1 MNPQKLTSEST
12 VMERVSTVEHPVL
25 RLIAHVPGKLPSEF
39 NPANRAS
46 REEVVSQARD
56 FPNIPI
62 LNSFISSIFDIV
74 LVLNKEMQ
82 IILANENL
90 RRFVGVADRNSFL
103 GLRPGEVLRCLRAGE
118 KIEGCGASEYCQE
131 CGALKAILAS
141 QKGEVSVQ
149 ESRIMREELEDP
161 LDLKVYASPL
171 RENGD
176 QYTILAITDVSH
188 EKRRRALERIFF
200 HDVLN
205 TAGGLHGFVEL
216 LQHSDALEAMELKTP
231 LLNLSRE
238 LVEEIRAQRDLT
250 AAENNELS
258 VTFTYTKSLAFMH
271 EICGLYKNH
280 EVAEFRSIRID
291 PASADSD
298 FLTDHFL
305 LRRVVG
311 NMVKNG
317 LEASLENETVTL
329 ASRLTETGVEFSVHN
344 PRFMPRSVQLQIFQ
358 RSFSTKG
365 SNRGLGTYSMKLLGE
380 QYLGGKVFFTTTPE
394 NGTTFKIWLPL
405 AIEDKNT
412 PSGEISTA

>member
-1 MNPQKLTSEST
+1 MNPQKLPTESAPI
-12 VMERVSTVEHPVL
+12 VEASRADTPAL
-25 RLIAHVPGKLPSEF
+25 RLITHVPEKLPTEF
-39 NPANRAS
+39 APAKRAS
-46 REEVVSQARD
+46 REEILSQAQN
-56 FPNIPI
+56 FPRIPL

-74 LVLNKEMQ
+74 LVLNKELQ

-90 RRFVGVADRNSFL
+90 RRFVGAIDRNSFL
-103 GLRPGEVLRCLRAGE
+103 GLRPGEALRCIHAGE
-118 KIEGCGASEYCQE
+118 NIEGCGASEYCQE

-149 ESRIMREELEDP
+149 ECRIMREDVDDP

-176 QYTILAITDVSH
+176 QFTILAITDVSH

-216 LQHSDALEAMELKTP
+216 LQHSDASETTELKDP
-231 LLNLSRE
+231 LLDLSRE

-258 VTFTYTKSLAFMH
+258 VTLASTKSLAFMH
-271 EICGLYKNH
+271 EIRDLYKNH
-280 EVAEFRSIRID
+280 EVAQSRSIQID
-291 PASADSD
+291 SRSANSE
-298 FLTDHFL
+298 FLTDSFL

-329 ASRLTETGVEFSVHN
+329 ACRLNKTGIEFLVHN
-344 PRFMPRSVQLQIFQ
+344 PRFMPRPVQLQVFQ

-380 QYLGGKVFFTTTPE
+380 QYLGGKVSFATTPE

-405 AIEDKNT
+405 EKEGKNT
-412 PSGEISTA
+412 SSGRISSP

>member
-1 MNPQKLTSEST
+1 MNPQKLPTESAPIEQAPRT
-12 VMERVSTVEHPVL
+12 DTPAL
-25 RLIAHVPGKLPSEF
+25 RLITHVPEKLPTEF
-39 NPANRAS
+39 APAKRAS
-46 REEVVSQARD
+46 REEILSQAQN
-56 FPNIPI
+56 FPRIPL

-74 LVLNKEMQ
+74 LVLNKELQ

-90 RRFVGVADRNSFL
+90 RRFMGAMDRNSFL
-103 GLRPGEVLRCLRAGE
+103 GLRPGEALRCMRAGE

-141 QKGEVSVQ
+141 QKGEVSIQ
-149 ESRIMREELEDP
+149 DCRIMREDVDDP

-176 QYTILAITDVSH
+176 QYTILAM
-188 EKRRRALERIFF
+188 ERIFF

-216 LQHSDALEAMELKTP
+216 LQHSDASESKELKDP
-231 LLNLSRE
+231 LLDLSRE

-258 VTFTYTKSLAFMH
+258 VTLASTKSLAFMH
-271 EICGLYKNH
+271 EIRDLYKNH
-280 EVAEFRSIRID
+280 EVTQSRSIQID
-291 PASADSD
+291 SRSANSE
-298 FLTDHFL
+298 FLTDPFL

-329 ASRLTETGVEFSVHN
+329 ACRLNKTGIEFLVHN
-344 PRFMPRSVQLQIFQ
+344 PRFMPRPVQLQVFQ

-380 QYLGGKVFFTTTPE
+380 QYLGGKVSFATTPE

-405 AIEDKNT
+405 AKE
-412 PSGEISTA
+412 G